1 MVFLPVY
8 RLSVKAETDLFT
20 TIPYLFT
27 GQMFSLASGLPCG
40 HTTGVFHIGDVVRKL
55 RREQGLTLIAL
66 SACAGVSKTTLSEL
80 ERKGRNF
87 ERLTLAKVASALGVS
102 ESDLFD
108 RLREQQQA
116 AGVGGPARKEDGSE
130 PGAEDDEADVE
141 QEVAQ
146 SMPDSDQVHGMITAL
161 RFAPPERRDEFVQRC
176 ISFAMELR
184 HQKHRRPTGTDP
196 NG

>member
-1 MVFLPVY
+1 
-8 RLSVKAETDLFT
+8 
-20 TIPYLFT
+20 
-27 GQMFSLASGLPCG
+27 MFSLASRLPCG
-40 HTTGVFHIGDVVRKL
+40 HTTGVFHLGDVVRKL
-55 RREQGLTLIAL
+55 RRDQGLTLVAL
-66 SACAGVSKTTLSEL
+66 SVSAGVSKTTLSEL

-87 ERLTLAKVASALGVS
+87 ERATLVKIAAALGVS
-102 ESDLFD
+102 EADLYD
-108 RLREQQQA
+108 GLRERQQA
-116 AGVGGPARKEDGSE
+116 AGGDSPTRKEDDGE
-130 PGAEDDEADVE
+130 AGAEPDQPDVE

-146 SMPDSDQVHGMITAL
+146 SMPDDAQVHGMITAL